1 MPYSTFCRMP
11 LPAQSRRA
19 YPIDWSPTM
28 SNNGLPRRGAL
39 RSATAR
45 TATARNASARNASAR
60 NTAVALATLAALLL
74 LAGCSST
81 PASTPS
87 TALRPGYP
95 SKLTQAV
102 AKSETQHYAN
112 VIGELVPSA
121 DVASV
126 QNAAKFLAGSSSGS
140 PYYAVIRTVTLTS
153 PKNALKD
160 AAAIKKQ
167 LVAAGW
173 VAHASAT
180 ESNQYLAAL
189 ASSKSKK
196 TGWFLE
202 LGANTVAGQA
212 PSVTVQIG
220 SPDVTG

>member
-1 MPYSTFCRMP
+1 
-11 LPAQSRRA
+11 
-19 YPIDWSPTM
+19 M
-28 SNNGLPRRGAL
+28 SDIGLPR
-39 RSATAR
+39 SAA
-45 TATARNASARNASAR
+45 ARNA
-60 NTAVALATLAALLL
+60 AVALVALTAILV
-74 LAGCSST
+74 LAGCSSA
-81 PASTPS
+81 PAPTPS

-95 SKLTQAV
+95 SSLTQAI

-112 VIGELVPSA
+112 VIGDLVPAA
-121 DVASV
+121 DIASV
-126 QNAAKFLAGSSSGS
+126 QNAAKFLPGSSAGS

-153 PKNALKD
+153 SRNALKD

-173 VAHASAT
+173 VSHASAT